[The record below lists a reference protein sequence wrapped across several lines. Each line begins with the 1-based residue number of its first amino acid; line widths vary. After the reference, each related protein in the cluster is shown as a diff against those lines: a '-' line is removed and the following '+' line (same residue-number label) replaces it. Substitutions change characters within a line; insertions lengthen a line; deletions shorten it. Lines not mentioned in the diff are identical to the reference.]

1 MEKRQRVDIILK
13 KLVIKTAIITLISII
28 ALGSFALGVTALF
41 FPKGMAKVCEF
52 VGAENGALKNYVK
65 VYEKTKD
72 IDDLFVI
79 VNKSVVSDESQ
90 LELKYIEKFV
100 KSSEFEEYV
109 NDIDN
114 LNGKPNFTT
123 KEFVLGLYVENY
135 FYVKGIADAVYL
147 AQDLVLRYGYTEY
160 NAFSALLL
168 DVSLDAEQKERVKM
182 GIEQIYSSLNSDGKA
197 FADRDLAL
205 IG

>member
-1 MEKRQRVDIILK
+1 MHV
-13 KLVIKTAIITLISII
+13 
-28 ALGSFALGVTALF
+28 
-41 FPKGMAKVCEF
+41 VCNF
-52 VGAENGALKNYVK
+52 H
-65 VYEKTKD
+65 
-72 IDDLFVI
+72 
-79 VNKSVVSDESQ
+79 
-90 LELKYIEKFV
+90 IEKFV
-100 KSSEFEEYV
+100 KSSQFDEYV
-109 NDIDN
+109 NDIDK

-147 AQDLVLRYGYTEY
+147 AQDLVLKYGYTEY

-168 DVSLDAEQKERVKM
+168 DVSLGAEQKERVKM